1 MTRAQAI
8 AILRASKFLAYS
20 LLNSTLQPSLY
31 PNEGETLIEL
41 QKVVDAGL
49 AQEAEIY
56 QMAGLD
62 ILEYNALLAR
72 LAYHHARG
80 DDMSDL
86 GMALL
91 SLKN

>member
-1 MTRAQAI
+1 MTRTQAI
-8 AILRASKFLAYS
+8 AILRASKPLAYS

-31 PNEGETLIEL
+31 PNEGEILIGL
-41 QKVVDAGL
+41 QEVVDAGL
-49 AQEAEIY
+49 AQDTEIY
-56 QMAGLD
+56 REAGLD
-62 ILEYNALLAR
+62 TLEYNALLAR

-80 DDMSDL
+80 DDRSDL